1 MPEPLAGKL
10 YEPEVVDGFYR
21 CATHCKRCDKPFAP
35 WGVPVATEHAEA
47 YCWQDHEERDCKALC
62 AEAADEIARL
72 RSFRPTPAPR
82 VDALIARLREAAK

>member
-1 MPEPLAGKL
+1 MADNEPLRFRKKPVVIEAMYFNNSAAAEAICRWAGTPPIA
-10 YEPEVVDGFYR
+10 PEF
-21 CATHCKRCDKPFAP
+21 
-35 WGVPVATEHAEA
+35 A